1 MLRPAGFVLV
11 GGRSRRMGT
20 DKALLA
26 ISEGRTLAE
35 CVAERVSRV
44 CQSVTLVG
52 PAVRYGHLPYPMLPD
67 AVSERG
73 PAGGVLAALR
83 HGAEW
88 NLLVACDMPGV
99 CEELFVRLIRRAEE
113 GGVDC
118 VVPITPD
125 GHEHPL
131 CALYNRACRDGW
143 EDALAQ
149 GLTRVGQIVRRFRV
163 AHCEIHDEEHLRNVN
178 TPGDWQNYLGPHTK

>member
-1 MLRPAGFVLV
+1 V

-20 DKALLA
+20 DKALLRNTD
-26 ISEGRTLAE
+26 GRTLVE
-35 CVAERVSRV
+35 CVAERLTRV
-44 CQSVTLVG
+44 CDSVTLVG
-52 PAVRYGHLPYPMLPD
+52 PADRYGHLPYPMLAD
-67 AVSERG
+67 AVAERG

-99 CEELFVRLIRRAEE
+99 CEELFVRLVRRAEQ

-118 VVPITPD
+118 VVPISPD

-131 CALYNRACRDGW
+131 CALYSRACHDEW
-143 EDALAQ
+143 EQALAQ

-163 AHCEIHDEEHLRNVN
+163 AHCEIENEEHLRNVN
-178 TPGDWQNYLGPHTK
+178 TPGDWQSYLTPPRK